1 MREALQAAR
10 EGLARLPDRMAEQSH
25 TDRSVKTVAC
35 FVITVSDTRDETT
48 DRSGALI
55 KTLLQENGHT
65 VTGYEIVKDE
75 PGDIRALLAK
85 ALARDSVEAVILNGG
100 TGIAPRDGTYEVVS
114 SVLEKRI
121 DGFGELFRFLSYE
134 EIGSAAML
142 SRAIAGTAGC
152 RVVASLPGSSG
163 AVKLAMTG
171 LLLPQLG
178 HMVAQ
183 ARGL

>member
-1 MREALQAAR
+1 MHT
-10 EGLARLPDRMAEQSH
+10 PDRMAEKSH
-25 TDRSVKTVAC
+25 TERSVKTVAC

-48 DRSGALI
+48 DRSGAVI

-65 VTGYEIVKDE
+65 VAGYEIVKDE
-75 PGDIRALLAK
+75 PGDIRTLLAK
-85 ALARDSVEAVILNGG
+85 ALAQETVDAVILNGG
-100 TGIAPRDGTYEVVS
+100 TGIAPRDGTFEVVS
-114 SVLEKRI
+114 GALDKRI
-121 DGFGELFRFLSYE
+121 DGFGELFRFLSYD

-142 SRAIAGTAGC
+142 SRAVAGTVGS
-152 RVVASLPGSSG
+152 RVVVSVPGSSG

>member
-1 MREALQAAR
+1 
-10 EGLARLPDRMAEQSH
+10 MAEKSH
-25 TDRSVKTVAC
+25 AERSVETVAC

-48 DRSGALI
+48 DRSGGAI
-55 KTLLQENGHT
+55 KTLLQDNGHT
-65 VTGYEIVKDE
+65 VAGYEIVKDE
-75 PGDIRALLAK
+75 PDDIRALLGE
-85 ALARDSVEAVILNGG
+85 ALARETVDAVILNGG

-114 SVLEKRI
+114 DVLEKRI
-121 DGFGELFRFLSYE
+121 DGFGELFRFLSYD

-142 SRAIAGTAGC
+142 SRAIAGTVGP
-152 RVVASLPGSSG
+152 RVLVSVPGSTG

-178 HMVAQ
+178 HMIAQ

>member
-1 MREALQAAR
+1 
-10 EGLARLPDRMAEQSH
+10 MAEKSH
-25 TDRSVKTVAC
+25 TERSLKTVAC
-35 FVITVSDTRDETT
+35 FVITVSDTRDATT
-48 DRSGALI
+48 DRSGATI

-65 VTGYEIVKDE
+65 VAGYEIVKDE
-75 PGDIRALLAK
+75 PGDIRALIAK
-85 ALARDSVEAVILNGG
+85 ALAQEAVDAVILNGG
-100 TGIAPRDGTYEVVS
+100 TGIAPRDGTYEVVND
-114 SVLEKRI
+114 VLEKRI

-142 SRAIAGTAGC
+142 SRAVAGTAGS
-152 RVVASLPGSSG
+152 RVVVSVPGSSG

>member
-1 MREALQAAR
+1 
-10 EGLARLPDRMAEQSH
+10 MAEKSH
-25 TDRSVKTVAC
+25 TERSLKTVAC
-35 FVITVSDTRDETT
+35 FVITVSDTRDEAT
-48 DRSGALI
+48 DRSGATI
-55 KTLLQENGHT
+55 KQLLEESGHT
-65 VTGYEIVKDE
+65 VAGYEIVKDE
-75 PGDIRALLAK
+75 PDDVRALIAK
-85 ALARDSVEAVILNGG
+85 ALAQEAVDAVILNGG
-100 TGIAPRDGTYEVVS
+100 TGVAPRDGTYEVVS
-114 SVLEKRI
+114 DVLEKRI

-142 SRAIAGTAGC
+142 SRAVAGTAGS
-152 RVVASLPGSSG
+152 RVVVSVPGSSG

>member
-1 MREALQAAR
+1 
-10 EGLARLPDRMAEQSH
+10 MADKSH
-25 TDRSVKTVAC
+25 TERSLKTVAC

-48 DRSGALI
+48 DRSGGAI
-55 KTLLQENGHT
+55 KASLEEQGHA
-65 VTGYEIVKDE
+65 VAGYGIVKDE
-75 PGDIRALLAK
+75 PEEIRALIAK
-85 ALARDSVEAVILNGG
+85 ALAVDAVDVVILNGG

-114 SVLEKRI
+114 GVLDKRI
-121 DGFGELFRFLSYE
+121 DGFGELFRFLSYQ

-142 SRAIAGTAGC
+142 SRALAGTAGS
-152 RVVASLPGSSG
+152 RVVVSLPGSSG
-163 AVKLAMTG
+163 AVKLAMTS